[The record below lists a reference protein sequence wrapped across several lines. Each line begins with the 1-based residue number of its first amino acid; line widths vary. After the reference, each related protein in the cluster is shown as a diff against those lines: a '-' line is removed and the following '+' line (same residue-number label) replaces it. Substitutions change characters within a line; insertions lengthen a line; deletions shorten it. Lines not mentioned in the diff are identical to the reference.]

1 MTEVG
6 AGGLTEG
13 VAAGQLAEWEDQLL
27 VTTIRWTEYLR
38 YRSRLRG
45 YELSKIEHILKH
57 STERYNDSETFRSI
71 VVGRHDQQL
80 VMIAYGVEG
89 DVMTPVT
96 IHATTRQQI
105 RFRIKTGRFT
115 HG

>member
-1 MTEVG
+1 MSG
-6 AGGLTEG
+6 AG
-13 VAAGQLAEWEDQLL
+13 A
-27 VTTIRWTEYLR
+27 
-38 YRSRLRG
+38 RLRG
-45 YELSKIEHILKH
+45 YELPEVEHILKH
-57 STERYNDSETFRSI
+57 SAERYNDTETFRSI
-71 VVGRHDQQL
+71 VVGRHDERL

-96 IHATTRQQI
+96 IPAITRQQI